1 MLNDA
6 WLLSDP
12 LGHYH
17 RVNSF
22 TKTIIILITIESCKI
37 GIIRKLTERKNFL
50 RIVIKLLIYSQNSLP
65 IIIFSES
72 RISLMHFLYEHNLTT
87 NSPCSLHW
95 WSINWDEKVK
105 IKLVHIFYKFFVSFF
120 EWIQFLNVLMS
131 STQSTVKYSE
141 SLGEGS
147 KYCNMCTHKYRQLNF
162 ITIYCLNQHYI
173 TRVMKMFWCL
183 KYLM

>member
-1 MLNDA
+1 MNA
-6 WLLSDP
+6 
-12 LGHYH
+12 
-17 RVNSF
+17 
-22 TKTIIILITIESCKI
+22 
-37 GIIRKLTERKNFL
+37 
-50 RIVIKLLIYSQNSLP
+50 
-65 IIIFSES
+65 
-72 RISLMHFLYEHNLTT
+72 FLYKHNLTT

-120 EWIQFLNVLMS
+120 EWIHFLNVLMS
-131 STQSTVKYSE
+131 STQRTVKYSE

-147 KYCNMCTHKYRQLNF
+147 KYCNMCTHKYKQLNF

-183 KYLM
+183 KWFNVMIYNSAENLRNLQFIDLIDLNQLLFA